1 MASDSEWEGPEAR
14 LISLSGTS
22 LPDEAHLAKKYRKVR
37 SDSEEEDHIP
47 LAELARRLKARKARL
62 KQENVDLGSRE
73 ITQNQEIKEGKSKF
87 TTNVMETA
95 SENTS
100 VTNSE
105 DSDVSGPTESSDEDR
120 VIKMD
125 VNNVFRNKHKKYRK
139 VKTEKRNVKK
149 FLESLVIVL

>member
-1 MASDSEWEGPEAR
+1 M
-14 LISLSGTS
+14 
-22 LPDEAHLAKKYRKVR
+22 R

-62 KQENVDLGSRE
+62 KQENADLRSRE
-73 ITQNQEIKEGKSKF
+73 ITQDKEVKEGKSEIR
-87 TTNVMETA
+87 TNEMKTA

-105 DSDVSGPTESSDEDR
+105 DSDESGPTEGSDVDR

-125 VNNVFRNKHKKYRK
+125 VNNVFRNKHKRYRK
-139 VKTEKRNVKK
+139 VKTEKRNVKQL
-149 FLESLVIVL
+149 LESLVDVL